1 MEHCSY
7 GLPFSKGAKVDNVRF
22 TPRRVV
28 HAAKHFDYRFLLLN
42 LISIEAVLVT
52 RQHTQRVI

>member
-7 GLPFSKGAKVDNVRF
+7 PLVKA
-22 TPRRVV
+22 RRWTTY
-28 HAAKHFDYRFLLLN
+28 AIRLDELCMRLNIYYRFLLLN